1 MASSAATPP
10 KLAPYPTLVGTAMTG
25 QLTRPPTTLARAPS
39 HAGDGDDHLCLG
51 KFLGMREQAVQAGDT
66 YVVEAVDLVA
76 IELGC
81 QCGFLGDGQV
91 ARAGAGDDDV
101 SVAGGG
107 GLATHQGELG
117 VRDISQVDVVAK
129 KLSGARGFFGIQAC
143 D

>member
-1 MASSAATPP
+1 
-10 KLAPYPTLVGTAMTG
+10 
-25 QLTRPPTTLARAPS
+25 
-39 HAGDGDDHLCLG
+39 
-51 KFLGMREQAVQAGDT
+51 MREQTVQAGDA

-76 IELGC
+76 VELGR
-81 QCGFLGDGQV
+81 QCRLFGDGQV

-129 KLSGARGFFGIQAC
+129 KLRGACGFFGIQAC